1 MKIFLTGMPGVGKS
15 TLGRQLA
22 DKLVLPFIDLDK
34 EIEREQQASI
44 SEIFREQGEDFFR
57 QIEAQSLR
65 KICEEQHSFVMATGG
80 GTPCFHQSVD
90 YMKSQGYVFFLD
102 IDLAVI
108 HDRIKNSSSRPLLA
122 IESDYELKL
131 RLETMRKNRIVY
143 YEKAHLTFTGAGLS
157 VEAIAHAIMVIRK
170 EIQ

>member
-1 MKIFLTGMPGVGKS
+1 MKIFLIGMPGVGKS

-22 DKLVLPFIDLDK
+22 DKLILPFIDLDI

-44 SEIFREQGEDFFR
+44 SEIFREKGEDFFR

-65 KICEEQHSFVMATGG
+65 KICDQQHSFVMATGG

-90 YMKSQGYVFFLD
+90 YMKGQGYVLFLD

-122 IESDYELKL
+122 IESDFELKL
-131 RLETMRKNRIVY
+131 RLESIRKKRIAF
-143 YEKAHLTFTGAGLS
+143 YEKAHITFTGEGLS
-157 VEAIAHAIMVIRK
+157 AEAIAHAIMVLRM